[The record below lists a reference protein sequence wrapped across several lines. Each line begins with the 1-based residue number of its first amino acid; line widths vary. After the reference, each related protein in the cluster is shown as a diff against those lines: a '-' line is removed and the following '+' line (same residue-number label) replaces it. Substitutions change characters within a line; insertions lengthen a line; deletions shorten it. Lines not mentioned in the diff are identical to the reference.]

1 LTLKER
7 KFSHKKFLNEDKLMS
22 GIASNSAKGQFQQ
35 PATSNTQPRKAI
47 ICGTGFYAPEKVV
60 KNQYFND
67 LYKQDVDTFLREKR
81 NIFERRHMDPSQRTS
96 DLILPAANEALQN
109 SGITAQDLDL
119 IIIATDTPDYLSP
132 STAAVVQHR
141 LGATRAGTFDV
152 NTACAGFVTALDIA
166 SKYIMADERY
176 QNILVVGAYGMS
188 KHLDWADYKIATLF
202 ADGAGAAVVRPAPQ
216 GSSFGVLASQLYT
229 DGQYHDYMGI
239 YSGGTAMPTTHEVID
254 RKDHLLKFPKRIPPE
269 TNGIHWPKLAQ
280 TVLDRIGCSPANV
293 DHYILT
299 QFNIAS
305 IHETL
310 DALKVDRSRG
320 HVIMDRFGYTG
331 SASIPMAIADAARAH
346 KLKKGD
352 LILLIGSGGG
362 MSMAAL
368 AMTWGYD
375 T

>member
-1 LTLKER
+1 
-7 KFSHKKFLNEDKLMS
+7 MS
-22 GIASNSAKGQFQQ
+22 IMSKTPKMRTAMIS
-35 PATSNTQPRKAI
+35 
-47 ICGTGFYAPEKVV
+47 GTGYYAPEKVI

-67 LYKQDVDTFLREKR
+67 LYKQDIDTFLREKR
-81 NIFERRHMDPSQRTS
+81 NIFERHHMEPTQTTS
-96 DLILPAANEALQN
+96 DLILPAATEAMKN
-109 SGITAQDLDL
+109 AGITANELDL
-119 IIIATDTPDYLSP
+119 IIVATDTPDYISP
-132 STAAVVQHR
+132 ATAAVVQHR

-152 NTACAGFVTALDIA
+152 NTACAGFVVALDIA

-202 ADGAGAAVVRPAPQ
+202 ADGAGAVVVKPAPAE
-216 GSSFGVLASQLYT
+216 STAGVLATQLYT

-254 RKDHLLKFPKRIPPE
+254 RKEHLLKFPKRIPPE
-269 TNGIHWPKLAQ
+269 TNGIHWPKLAH
-280 TVLDRIGCSPANV
+280 TVLDRIGRAPADVN
-293 DHYILT
+293 HYILT

-310 DALKVDRSRG
+310 DALGVDRARA
-320 HVIMDRFGYTG
+320 HNIMDRFGYTG
-331 SASIPMAIADAARAH
+331 SASIPMALADAARAH

-362 MSMAAL
+362 MSMASL